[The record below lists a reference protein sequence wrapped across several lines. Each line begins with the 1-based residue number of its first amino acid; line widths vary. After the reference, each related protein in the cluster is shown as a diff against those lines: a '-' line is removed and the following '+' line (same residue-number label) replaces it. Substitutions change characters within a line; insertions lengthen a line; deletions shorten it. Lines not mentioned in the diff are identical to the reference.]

1 MKRGQRRTEDIDKKK
16 KCQYFIVFFALLK
29 AMNLFH
35 LYKKI
40 TLLSCD
46 VSLECAAIL

>member
-1 MKRGQRRTEDIDKKK
+1 MKRGQRRTEDIDKK

>member
-1 MKRGQRRTEDIDKKK
+1 MKTSRKNVSIFLLSY
-16 KCQYFIVFFALLK
+16 CCLFALLK

-40 TLLSCD
+40 TLPSCD

>member
-1 MKRGQRRTEDIDKKK
+1 MKTSRKSVNIFELLLSFCAAKS
-16 KCQYFIVFFALLK
+16 YEFVPFIQ
-29 AMNLFH
+29 
-35 LYKKI
+35 KI